1 MKKEK
6 LLIFI
11 VAYNHEKTIEN
22 VVNRIPKKLF
32 NLYDLEILIIDDAS
46 RDSTFII
53 SKEIKKKYKKKK
65 SFKINI
71 FYNPINQGYGGNQK
85 IGYHYAIKNKFRYV
99 VLLHG
104 DGQYAPEVLPKL
116 LNQISLKNCDVV
128 MGSRMIDKKLAL
140 KGGIDGLDLVR
151 KIIYKSKILL
161 KKKGLL
167 ALEINNNQYNGVK
180 SILESSG
187 YRIIDKI
194 KDFES
199 NIRCIIST
207 KL

>member
-65 SFKINI
+65 I
-71 FYNPINQGYGGNQK
+71 F
-85 IGYHYAIKNKFRYV
+85 
-99 VLLHG
+99 
-104 DGQYAPEVLPKL
+104 
-116 LNQISLKNCDVV
+116 
-128 MGSRMIDKKLAL
+128 
-140 KGGIDGLDLVR
+140 
-151 KIIYKSKILL
+151 
-161 KKKGLL
+161 
-167 ALEINNNQYNGVK
+167 
-180 SILESSG
+180 
-187 YRIIDKI
+187 
-194 KDFES
+194 
-199 NIRCIIST
+199 
-207 KL
+207 